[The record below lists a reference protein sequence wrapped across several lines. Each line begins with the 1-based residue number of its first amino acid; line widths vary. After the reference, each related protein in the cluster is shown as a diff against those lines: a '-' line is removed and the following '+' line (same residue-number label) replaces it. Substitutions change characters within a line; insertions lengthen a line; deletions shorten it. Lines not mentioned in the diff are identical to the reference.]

1 MNARRLGD
9 VDRAIHAPARLMIM
23 AILNS
28 AEVDFVYL
36 LNETGLSKG
45 NLAAHLAKLE
55 ASGYIAVEKGYRGR
69 VPLTTYRITE
79 AGQVAFTRYRETLQ
93 RFLEATAPGVKLAT
107 R

>member
-1 MNARRLGD
+1 
-9 VDRAIHAPARLMIM
+9 M

-55 ASGYIAVEKGYRGR
+55 ASGYIEVEKGYRGR
-69 VPLTTYRITE
+69 VPLTTYRMTGE
-79 AGQVAFTRYRETLQ
+79 GRDAFERYREQLQ
-93 RFLEATAPGVKLAT
+93 RILEATSPSAKLAVG
-107 R
+107 